1 MKTVRRDR
9 EFSLTVPSI
18 WASPQ
23 LPFFNVLMN
32 RQRNSPPMIDM
43 DRIEWVF
50 AAMVVIGLAMMT
62 VAIWMW

>member
-1 MKTVRRDR
+1 MQTVRRDR
-9 EFSLTVPSI
+9 EFSLKIPS
-18 WASPQ
+18 ALPQ
-23 LPFFNVLMN
+23 LTLFSVVMN
-32 RQRNSPPMIDM
+32 RQRNLPPMIDM